1 MDDISRVERIKKG
14 DRVAFNELYKQHYI
28 SLRSYARLLLRE
40 EEAEDVVQDVFF
52 NIWIHRDALDASL
65 SMRGYL
71 LRAVYR
77 TALNVIKRKGLQETY
92 GNTYKEEIE
101 EMGRRSYYNPDTSD
115 VIGRLYALD
124 LRAEIQAAID
134 SLPPRCRQVF
144 SLGYLYDMSGKEISR
159 KLGISLSTVEN
170 HMYSALKIL
179 REKLKSHKN
188 DSFSF

>member
-1 MDDISRVERIKKG
+1 MDDISLVERIKQG
-14 DRVAFNELYKQHYI
+14 DRVAFNELYKQHYF
-28 SLRSYARLLLRE
+28 SLRSYARLLLHE

-65 SMRGYL
+65 SVRGYL
-71 LRAVYR
+71 LRAVYH
-77 TALNVIKRKGLQETY
+77 TALNVIKRKGLQENY

-101 EMGRRSYYNPDTSD
+101 EMGRRSYYNPDASD
-115 VIGRLYALD
+115 IIGRLYAQD

-170 HMYSALKIL
+170 HMHSALKVL

>member
-101 EMGRRSYYNPDTSD
+101 EMGRRFYYNPDAND
-115 VIGRLYALD
+115 VIGRLYAQD

>member
-101 EMGRRSYYNPDTSD
+101 EMGRRFYYNPDANE
-115 VIGRLYALD
+115 VIGRLYAQD

>member
-1 MDDISRVERIKKG
+1 MDDISLVERIKQG
-14 DRVAFNELYKQHYI
+14 DRVAFNELYKRHYI
-28 SLRSYARLLLRE
+28 SLRSYARLLLHE

-52 NIWIHRDALDASL
+52 NIWVHRDALDPSL
-65 SMRGYL
+65 SVRGYL
-71 LRAVYR
+71 LRAVYH

-92 GNTYKEEIE
+92 GNAYKEEIE
-101 EMGRRSYYNPDTSD
+101 EMGRRSYYDPDASD
-115 VIGRLYALD
+115 SIGRLYARD

-170 HMYSALKIL
+170 HMHNALKML

-188 DSFSF
+188 DSFSS